1 MTEHQIQTR
10 FVQLLDR
17 LNATQEA
24 GILYCATMGGVKL
37 TIGQARKC
45 KAAGYR
51 KGIPDLLIYTPSGD
65 KIGLALEL
73 KTLTGRPSPEQKEWV
88 KTLTD
93 FGWSASIVKGY
104 DAAVEALFEYF
115 PDLEE
120 PLGH

>member
-17 LNATQEA
+17 LNATQDA
-24 GILYCATMGGVKL
+24 GILYCATMGGVRL

-51 KGIPDLLIYTPSGD
+51 KGIPDLIIFTPSGG
-65 KIGLALEL
+65 KVGLAIEL
-73 KTLTGRPSPEQKEWV
+73 KTLKGRPSVEQKEWV
-88 KTLTD
+88 ADLQSK
-93 FGWSASIVKGY
+93 GWEAEIIKGY
-104 DAAVEALFEYF
+104 DAAVELLFRYF
-115 PDLEE
+115 PDLKE

>member
-17 LNATQEA
+17 LNATQAA
-24 GILYCATMGGVKL
+24 GIRYCATMGGVRL

-51 KGIPDLLIYTPSGD
+51 KGIPDLLIFTPSGD
-65 KIGLALEL
+65 FVGLALEL
-73 KTLTGRPSPEQKEWV
+73 KTEVGRPSVEQKEWIQEL
-88 KTLTD
+88 KE
-93 FGWSASIVKGY
+93 FGWEAAIVKGY
-104 DAAVEALFEYF
+104 DAAVEALFAYF